1 MSVALS
7 TSASW
12 VETVIASG
20 AAEITL
26 EDVTLMRGEID
37 FLLL

>member
-12 VETVIASG
+12 VETVVAFGSV
-20 AAEITL
+20 EITL
-26 EDVTLMRGEID
+26 EDVTLLRGETHFRI
-37 FLLL
+37 L